1 MIRSQ
6 ITNNKYSI
14 IILLIISL
22 LVFNFNNVSAA
33 KKKNTKRSSKTK
45 YISHKSRSYNPTSTK
60 KMSINILRQNDELAQ
75 LANLNPLDPDT
86 LDVTL
91 DKNNQIIGEYGEDIN
106 ELEKEDNFVYDA
118 ENFQMLLLSMA
129 DDDYTAGGISKSVI
143 LNEAMNLFGT
153 PYRFGGITSR
163 GLDCSAFTRLIYY
176 RVAGIALPRT
186 AREQINYGKPV
197 KKISDLEFGDL
208 IFFHTYSKKFAS
220 HVGIYLNDGLF
231 VHAGTRYGVA
241 VASLTSDFYQKR
253 FIGGRRLTE
262 KDIQNLK
269 VVKEESTVLKAAM

>member
-1 MIRSQ
+1 MIRTQNTS
-6 ITNNKYSI
+6 NKYTI
-14 IILLIISL
+14 ILLLIISL
-22 LVFNFNNVSAA
+22 LIFNSTDLSAA
-33 KKKNTKRSSKTK
+33 KKKTSKKSHKTK
-45 YISHKSRSYNPTSTK
+45 SLSHKSRHYNPSSTK
-60 KMSINILRQNDELAQ
+60 KMSLDILRQNQELAE

-91 DKNNQIIGEYGEDIN
+91 DQNNQIIGEYGEDIQ

-129 DDDYTAGGISKSVI
+129 DDEYTVAGISKSVL
-143 LNEAMNLFGT
+143 LNEAMTLFGT
-153 PYRFGGITSR
+153 PYKFGGITTK

-186 AREQINYGKPV
+186 AREQIGYGKPI
-197 KKISDLEFGDL
+197 KKISDLQFGDL

-241 VASLTSDFYQKR
+241 VASLTSEYYTKR

-269 VVKEESTVLKAAM
+269 VNKEETTVLKAAM

>member
-1 MIRSQ
+1 MIRTQNTS
-6 ITNNKYSI
+6 NKYTI
-14 IILLIISL
+14 ILLLIISL
-22 LVFNFNNVSAA
+22 LIFNSTDLSAA
-33 KKKNTKRSSKTK
+33 KKKTSKKSHKTK
-45 YISHKSRSYNPTSTK
+45 SLSHKSRHYNPSSTK
-60 KMSINILRQNDELAQ
+60 KMSLDILRQNQELAE

-91 DKNNQIIGEYGEDIN
+91 DQNNQIIGEYGEDIQ

-129 DDDYTAGGISKSVI
+129 DDEYTVAGISKSVL
-143 LNEAMNLFGT
+143 LNEAMTLFGT
-153 PYRFGGITSR
+153 PYRFGGVTTR

-176 RVAGIALPRT
+176 RVAGIVLPRT
-186 AREQINYGKPV
+186 AREQISYGKPI
-197 KKISDLEFGDL
+197 KKISDLQFGDL

-241 VASLTSDFYQKR
+241 VASLTSEYYTKR

-262 KDIQNLK
+262 KDIQHLK
-269 VVKEESTVLKAAM
+269 VNKEETTVLKAAM

>member
-1 MIRSQ
+1 MIRTQNTS
-6 ITNNKYSI
+6 NKYTI
-14 IILLIISL
+14 ILLLIISL
-22 LVFNFNNVSAA
+22 LIFNSTDLSAA
-33 KKKNTKRSSKTK
+33 KKKTSKKSHKTK
-45 YISHKSRSYNPTSTK
+45 SLSHKSRHYNPSSTK
-60 KMSINILRQNDELAQ
+60 KMSLDILRQNQELAE

-91 DKNNQIIGEYGEDIN
+91 DQNNQIIGEYGEDIQ

-129 DDDYTAGGISKSVI
+129 DDEYTVAGISKSVL
-143 LNEAMNLFGT
+143 LNEAMTLFGT
-153 PYRFGGITSR
+153 PYRFGGVTTR

-186 AREQINYGKPV
+186 AREQIGYGKPI
-197 KKISDLEFGDL
+197 KKISDLQFGDL

-241 VASLTSDFYQKR
+241 VASLTSEYYTKR

-262 KDIQNLK
+262 KDIQHLK
-269 VVKEESTVLKAAM
+269 VNKEETTVLKAAM